1 MKGKATPLS
10 VAIRRQLVFHDHHTV
25 AEISEAI
32 GHSFPT
38 VKKHLELMRAA
49 GEVNEQGLTPSTG
62 GRPATRYVFN
72 PSAANG
78 LCAYIEQDVIAYRRI
93 DAIGTTLD
101 KGRMAI
107 RHGNHLQTLFDL
119 LASQLAS
126 HSIQAVTIGVAAAV
140 ADGEIIYAP
149 DYPTLS
155 NVALTTLLESTFD
168 VPVVVENDMNAAV
181 YGYGRSV
188 PTYADETIVYV
199 YLGKNGPGSGIL
211 LNGRL
216 IRGKTNFTGEI
227 SFLPF
232 YAHHTFYDRIRNH
245 QRGTPLTDQAC
256 DALARLITTFTA
268 TLNPHTIVFSDI
280 DVTEEDI
287 RRVRKRSERYIAAT
301 HLPDLTRGLWEEH
314 YFQGLITFCVETLL
328 ETI

>member
-1 MKGKATPLS
+1 MKPNATSLS
-10 VAIRRQLVFHDHHTV
+10 IAIRRQLVFHDRQTV
-25 AEISEAI
+25 ADISEVT

-38 VKKHLELMRAA
+38 VKKHLERMRTA

-72 PSAANG
+72 PSVANG
-78 LCAYIEQDVIAYRRI
+78 LCAYIEQDVIVYRHI
-93 DAIGTTLD
+93 DAIGTTLNE
-101 KGRMAI
+101 GRVAI
-107 RHGNHLQTLFDL
+107 QSGDHLQTLFDL
-119 LASQLAS
+119 LTSQFAV
-126 HSIQAVTIGVAAAV
+126 HSFQAITIGVAAAV

-155 NVALTTLLESTFD
+155 DVALAPLLESTFR

-181 YGYGRSV
+181 YGYSQSV

-211 LNGRL
+211 INGRL
-216 IRGKTNFTGEI
+216 LRGKTHFTGEI

-232 YAHHTFYDRIRNH
+232 YEHQTFFDCIRHHD
-245 QRGTPLTDQAC
+245 RGTPLTEKAH
-256 DALARLITTFTA
+256 DALARLVTTFTA
-268 TLNPHTIVFSDI
+268 TLNPHTIVFSDV
-280 DVTEEDI
+280 DVTEEEI
-287 RRVRKRSERYIAAT
+287 RWIRSRSERYIAAA

-314 YFQGLITFCVETLL
+314 YFQGLIRFCVETLL